1 MITLARRG
9 DITLQAFEAV
19 AWRGDAVALAPDALG
34 RMASARAAFLR
45 LIEDPAVSV
54 YGVTSGYGGRA
65 GIRLKPD
72 ERKAHAAVPNH
83 GTAATFGEPFPNRV
97 TRGFVLARLANLI
110 EGHGAVRPKLAE
122 AVAAMLGRASVPEVP
137 SLGNSGAG
145 EILALGHLFAA
156 LGVEVG
162 LEEKEHLALI
172 NGSPCSAALIADA
185 ALAARRRVE
194 IAKEIFAL
202 AAEAFKAPREA
213 YDAALDGLW
222 NDPAETEALQAMRTL
237 MQGGID
243 QRRPYQAP
251 VSFRIVPRILGRAIR
266 ARDAA
271 EHAATVSLGSVT
283 DNPVYIAPGMPGSD
297 DARFPNGR
305 VLSNGGYQNS
315 MATPALD
322 DLAASW
328 ADLCTLAEREA
339 AKLLDGK
346 VSLLPDYLRDGPDD
360 PRELIPLPMVS
371 VGLGERAR
379 HAAQRTFLPG
389 AESGGFGQNDVGVT
403 TFIAWQKE
411 NVAGRSF
418 DGCLAVLGLVAVEAF
433 AVTKRSVPPA
443 LQARH
448 DFIRRFVTPI
458 IALRALGPDVGRLSE
473 AITLEIYKSRPL

>member
-1 MITLARRG
+1 MITLNRRS
-9 DITLQAFEAV
+9 DITLRAFEAV
-19 AWRGDAVALAPDALG
+19 AWHGDGVTLSNEALERIAT
-34 RMASARAAFLR
+34 ARSAFLR
-45 LIEDPAVSV
+45 LIENPAITV

-65 GIRLKPD
+65 GIRLKPE

-83 GTAATFGEPFPNRV
+83 GTAVTFGEPFPKRV
-97 TRGFVLARLANLI
+97 IRGFVLARLANFI
-110 EGHGAVRPKLAE
+110 EGHAAARPKLAQ
-122 AVAAMLGRASVPEVP
+122 AVGDMLSQGSLPEVP

-145 EILALGHLFAA
+145 EILALGHLFAE
-156 LGVEVG
+156 LGITVE

-185 ALAARRRVE
+185 ALAARRRIE
-194 IAKEIFAL
+194 IAKQIFAL

-222 NDPAETEALQAMRTL
+222 NDPAESEALQAMRTL
-237 MQGGID
+237 MAGGVD

-271 EHAATVSLGSVT
+271 AHAADVSLGSVT
-283 DNPVYIAPGMPGSD
+283 DNPVYIAPGMPGND

-305 VLSNGGYQNS
+305 VLSNGGYQNG

-328 ADLCTLAEREA
+328 ADLCTLADREA

-346 VSLLPDYLRDGPDD
+346 VSLLPDHLRESADD
-360 PRELIPLPMVS
+360 PREIVTLPMVA
-371 VGLGERAR
+371 VGYGEQAR

-389 AESGGFGQNDVGVT
+389 AESGGYGQNDVGAT
-403 TFIAWQKE
+403 TFLAWRKE
-411 NVAGRSF
+411 NVAGRSL
-418 DGCLAVLGLVAVEAF
+418 DACLAVLGFVAVEAF

-443 LQARH
+443 LRERH

-473 AITLEIYKSRPL
+473 AITLEIYK

>member
-1 MITLARRG
+1 MITLNRRS
-9 DITLQAFEAV
+9 DITLQAFESV
-19 AWRGDAVALAPDALG
+19 AWRGDGVTLSNEALDRIAT
-34 RMASARAAFLR
+34 ARAAFLR
-45 LIEDPAVSV
+45 LIEDPAVTV

-65 GIRLKPD
+65 GIRLRPE

-83 GTAATFGEPFPNRV
+83 GTAVTFGEPFPKRV
-97 TRGFVLARLANLI
+97 IRGFVLARLANFI
-110 EGHGAVRPKLAE
+110 EGHAAARPKLAQ
-122 AVAAMLGRASVPEVP
+122 AIGDMLGQGSLPEVP

-145 EILALGHLFAA
+145 EILALGHLFAE
-156 LGVEVG
+156 LGVKVG

-185 ALAARRRVE
+185 ALAARRRIE

-222 NDPAETEALQAMRTL
+222 NDPAESEALQAMRDL
-237 MQGGID
+237 MAGGVD

-271 EHAATVSLGSVT
+271 AHAANVSLGSVT
-283 DNPVYIAPGMPGSD
+283 DNPVYIAPGMPGND

-305 VLSNGGYQNS
+305 VLSNGGYQNG

-322 DLAASW
+322 DLAAGW
-328 ADLCTLAEREA
+328 ADLCTLADREA

-346 VSLLPDYLRDGPDD
+346 VSLLPDYLRDGADD
-360 PRELIPLPMVS
+360 PRELIPLPMVA
-371 VGLGERAR
+371 VGYGEQAR

-403 TFIAWQKE
+403 TFLAWRKE
-411 NVAGRSF
+411 NVAGRSL

-473 AITLEIYKSRPL
+473 AITLEIYKACPL

>member
-1 MITLARRG
+1 MITLSRRG

-19 AWRGDAVALAPDALG
+19 AWHGDAVALAPEALD
-34 RMASARAAFLR
+34 RMAAARAAFLR
-45 LIEDPAVSV
+45 LIEDPAITV

-65 GIRLKPD
+65 GIRLEPAQ
-72 ERKAHAAVPNH
+72 RRAHAATPNH
-83 GTAATFGEPFPNRV
+83 GTAVTFGAPFPQRV

-110 EGHGAVRPKLAE
+110 EGHGAVRPRLAE
-122 AVAAMLGRASVPEVP
+122 AVAGMLAQGALPDVP

-145 EILALGHLFAA
+145 EILALGHLFAE
-156 LGVEVG
+156 LGAKVG

-185 ALAARRRVE
+185 ALAARRRIE

-222 NDPAETEALQAMRTL
+222 NDPAETEALQAMRGL
-237 MQGGID
+237 MQGGVD

-271 EHAATVSLGSVT
+271 AHAATVSLGSVT
-283 DNPVYIAPGMPGSD
+283 DNPVYIAPGMPGND
-297 DARFPNGR
+297 DTRFPNGR
-305 VLSNGGYQNS
+305 VLSNGGYQNG

-322 DLAASW
+322 DLAAGW
-328 ADLCTLAEREA
+328 ADLCTLADREA

-346 VSLLPDYLRDGPDD
+346 VSLLPDYLRDGPED
-360 PRELIPLPMVS
+360 PRELIPLPMVA
-371 VGLGERAR
+371 VGYGEQAR

-389 AESGGFGQNDVGVT
+389 AESGGFGQNDVGAT

-411 NVAGRSF
+411 NVAGRSL
-418 DGCLAVLGLVAVEAF
+418 DGCLAVLGLIVVEAF

-448 DFIRRFVTPI
+448 DFIRRHVPPI
-458 IALRALGPDVGRLSE
+458 VALRALGPDVGRLSE
-473 AITLEIYKSRPL
+473 AIALEIYKPRPL

>member
-1 MITLARRG
+1 MITLSRRS

-19 AWRGDAVALAPDALG
+19 AWRGDAVALAPEVHD
-34 RMASARAAFLR
+34 RMAAARGAFLR
-45 LIEDPAVSV
+45 LIEDPAISV

-65 GIRLKPD
+65 GIRLKPE

-83 GTAATFGEPFPNRV
+83 GTAMTFGEPFPKRV
-97 TRGFVLARLANLI
+97 TRGFVLARLANFI
-110 EGHGAVRPKLAE
+110 EGHAAARPQLAE
-122 AVAAMLGRASVPEVP
+122 AVAGMLSAAALPQVP

-145 EILALGHLFAA
+145 EILALGHLFAE
-156 LGVEVG
+156 LGLEVG

-172 NGSPCSAALIADA
+172 NGSPCSAALVADA
-185 ALAARRRVE
+185 ALASRRRIE
-194 IAKEIFAL
+194 IAKETFAL

-222 NDPAETEALQAMRTL
+222 NDPAESEALDAMRNL
-237 MQGGID
+237 MQGGTY

-266 ARDAA
+266 ASNAA
-271 EHAATVSLGSVT
+271 AHAANVSLGSVT
-283 DNPVYIAPGMPGSD
+283 DNPVYIAPGMPGND
-297 DARFPNGR
+297 DTLFPNGR

-322 DLAASW
+322 DLAAGW
-328 ADLCTLAEREA
+328 ADLCTLADRQA

-346 VSLLPDYLRDGPDD
+346 VSQLPDLLRDGADD
-360 PRELIPLPMVS
+360 PRELVPLPMVA

-389 AESGGFGQNDVGVT
+389 AESGGFGQNDVGTT
-403 TFIAWQKE
+403 TFLAWQKE
-411 NVAGRSF
+411 NVAGRSL
-418 DGCLAVLGLVAVEAF
+418 DGCLAVLGLIAVEAF

-448 DFIRRFVTPI
+448 DFIRRYVTPI

-473 AITLEIYKSRPL
+473 AITLDIYGSQPL

>member
-1 MITLARRG
+1 MITLSRRS

-19 AWRGDAVALAPDALG
+19 AWRGADVTLAPEALD
-34 RMASARAAFLR
+34 RMAAARGAFLR
-45 LIEDPAVSV
+45 LIEDPTINV

-65 GIRLKPD
+65 GIRLKPE
-72 ERKAHAAVPNH
+72 ERKAHAAVPNY
-83 GTAATFGEPFPNRV
+83 GTAVTFGEPFPKRV
-97 TRGFVLARLANLI
+97 TRGFVLARLANFI
-110 EGHGAVRPKLAE
+110 EGHAAARPQLAE
-122 AVAAMLGRASVPEVP
+122 AVVAMLGAAALPQVP

-145 EILALGHLFAA
+145 EILALGHLFAE
-156 LGVEVG
+156 LGAKVG

-185 ALAARRRVE
+185 ALASRRRIE

-222 NDPAETEALQAMRTL
+222 NDPAESEALAAMRSL
-237 MQGGID
+237 MQGGVD
-243 QRRPYQAP
+243 PRRPYQAP

-271 EHAATVSLGSVT
+271 AHAATVSLGSVT
-283 DNPVYIAPGMPGSD
+283 DNPVYIAPGTPGND

-328 ADLCTLAEREA
+328 ADLCTLADREA

-346 VSLLPDYLRDGPDD
+346 VSQLPDLLRDGPDD
-360 PRELIPLPMVS
+360 PRELVPLPMVA

-389 AESGGFGQNDVGVT
+389 AESGGFGQNDVGTT
-403 TFIAWQKE
+403 TFLAWQKE
-411 NVAGRSF
+411 NVAGRSL
-418 DGCLAVLGLVAVEAF
+418 DGCLAVLGLIAVEAF
-433 AVTKRSVPPA
+433 AVTKRSVPSA

-473 AITLEIYKSRPL
+473 AITLDIYGSQPL

>member
-1 MITLARRG
+1 MITLSRRG
-9 DITLQAFEAV
+9 DITLQTFHGV
-19 AWRGDAVALAPDALG
+19 AWRGEAVTLSSEALG
-34 RMASARAAFLR
+34 RIGVARAAFMR
-45 LIEDPAVSV
+45 LIEDPAITV

-65 GIRLKPD
+65 GIRLKPE
-72 ERKAHAAVPNH
+72 ERKTHAATPNH
-83 GTAATFGEPFPNRV
+83 GTAATFGEPFPQRV
-97 TRGFVLARLANLI
+97 ARGFVLARLANLI
-110 EGHGAVRPKLAE
+110 EGHGAVRPELAE
-122 AVAAMLGRASVPEVP
+122 AVAAMLGESVLPDVP

-145 EILALGHLFAA
+145 EILALGHLFAE
-156 LGVEVG
+156 LGVRVG

-222 NDPAETEALQAMRTL
+222 DDPAETEALQAMRTL

-243 QRRPYQAP
+243 PRRPYQAP

-271 EHAATVSLGSVT
+271 EHAANVSLGSVT
-283 DNPVYIAPGMPGSD
+283 DNPAYIAPGMPGND

-322 DLAASW
+322 DLAAGW

-346 VSLLPDYLRDGPDD
+346 VSLLPDYLRQGPDD
-360 PRELIPLPMVS
+360 PRELIPLPMVA

-389 AESGGFGQNDVGVT
+389 AESGGFGQNDVGAT

-411 NVAGRSF
+411 NVAGRSL
-418 DGCLAVLGLVAVEAF
+418 DGCLAILGFIAVEAF
-433 AVTKRSVPPA
+433 AVTERSVPSG
-443 LQARH
+443 LRARH
-448 DFIRRFVTPI
+448 DFIRRFVAPI
-458 IALRALGPDVGRLSE
+458 VALRALGPDIGRLAE
-473 AITLEIYKSRPL
+473 AITRESYDGLLS

>member
-1 MITLARRG
+1 
-9 DITLQAFEAV
+9 
-19 AWRGDAVALAPDALG
+19 
-34 RMASARAAFLR
+34 
-45 LIEDPAVSV
+45 
-54 YGVTSGYGGRA
+54 
-65 GIRLKPD
+65 
-72 ERKAHAAVPNH
+72 
-83 GTAATFGEPFPNRV
+83 
-97 TRGFVLARLANLI
+97 
-110 EGHGAVRPKLAE
+110 
-122 AVAAMLGRASVPEVP
+122 
-137 SLGNSGAG
+137 
-145 EILALGHLFAA
+145 
-156 LGVEVG
+156 
-162 LEEKEHLALI
+162 
-172 NGSPCSAALIADA
+172 
-185 ALAARRRVE
+185 
-194 IAKEIFAL
+194 
-202 AAEAFKAPREA
+202 
-213 YDAALDGLW
+213 
-222 NDPAETEALQAMRTL
+222 
-237 MQGGID
+237 
-243 QRRPYQAP
+243 
-251 VSFRIVPRILGRAIR
+251 
-266 ARDAA
+266 
-271 EHAATVSLGSVT
+271 
-283 DNPVYIAPGMPGSD
+283 MPGSD

-443 LQARH
+443 LQACH

-458 IALRALGPDVGRLSE
+458 IALRALGPDLGRLSE
-473 AITLEIYKSRPL
+473 AITLEIYQSSPL